1 MNPVSKEDIV
11 YKTIYESLP
20 MMPKDL
26 VDIIYKD
33 KTEAEKYEEDLK
45 QRLDLKLVEVICDSM
60 HDMAREI
67 VKREHIQLTPYL
79 CQTHIWENKLD
90 TFIPLELIKNPV
102 VYKFMHSGIKSSYIG
117 SYSNGLEMLNKCNC
131 CDVHQRRK
139 PEKITEFEKVC
150 EYRSEQNFHNVSLCK
165 CLCRHHARNLVM
177 LYHFNCGGRG
187 FEN

>member
-1 MNPVSKEDIV
+1 MNSIPKEDIV

-45 QRLDLKLVEVICDSM
+45 EKLDLKLVEVICDSM

-67 VKREHIQLTPYL
+67 VEREKIQLTPSL
-79 CQTHIWENKLD
+79 IHTHIWESRRD

-102 VYKFMHSGIKSSYIG
+102 VYKFMHLGIKYSYIG
-117 SYSNGLEMLNKCNC
+117 SYSNGLDILNKCNC
-131 CDVHQRRK
+131 CDVHQTRK
-139 PEKITEFEKVC
+139 PEKITEFEKVI
-150 EYRSEQNFHNVSLCK
+150 EYRDEQNFHDTSICD

-177 LYHFNCGGRG
+177 LYHFN
-187 FEN
+187 